1 MLSKHPSKSGII
13 WSDSVNNFG
22 NYDAEICLDKVP
34 KSCRKQFNQ
43 LIEEI
48 ISIPNIDD
56 LGLCEKASPA
66 LGVILVI
73 SKIQRD
79 DVRVLLLEH
88 LKPENS
94 KLKEYLKSSPGGFLL
109 EKILFAMTHQELKL
123 FYDSWIRGRLEELFI
138 HERGM
143 SNIIDE

>member
-1 MLSKHPSKSGII
+1 MLFRDLIATQSGII
-13 WSDSVNNFG
+13 WSETTNGYGNF
-22 NYDAEICLDKVP
+22 DADIRLQSIP
-34 KSCRKQFNQ
+34 KACRKQFNS
-43 LIEEI
+43 LIEEV

-66 LGVILVI
+66 LGQMLVI

-79 DVRVLLLEH
+79 DVRLLLLEH

-94 KLKEYLKSSPGGFLL
+94 KLKEYLKSGPGGFLL
-109 EKILFAMTHQELKL
+109 EKILFAMDEAELKA

-138 HERGM
+138 HERGL
-143 SNIIDE
+143 